1 MKGGESVPKEA
12 KIYYLNSTDFNKNY
26 KMCCQRKI
34 ILDIVKFESKTL
46 FLEVELNSKYNRDSR
61 VFIIN
66 WQGLKITK
74 RNLIRY

>member
-12 KIYYLNSTDFNKNY
+12 KIYYLNYTDFNKNY

-34 ILDIVKFESKTL
+34 ILVIVKFESKTL
-46 FLEVELNSKYNRDSR
+46 FLEVELNSNYSRDSR

-66 WQGLKITK
+66 WQGLKTTK
-74 RNLIRY
+74 SNLIRY